1 LGSVAD
7 VDDSFAVASS
17 SSSLDR
23 ARGAYARVGRR
34 VVGRRRDARDAIVAR
49 VVVVVVVD
57 IARMVAVG
65 AKCGRARSIVDRSI
79 DARARDRRREVR
91 RRPTTRAR
99 SIDAR
104 TVFSIGA
111 RRRVLTRR
119 INRLGLRSTRPTSID
134 RVASIARSPTTRRH
148 YSTQ

>member
-34 VVGRRRDARDAIVAR
+34 VVGRRRDARDARVAR
-49 VVVVVVVD
+49 VVVVVVD

-65 AKCGRARSIVDRSI
+65 AKCGRAIDRSI
-79 DARARDRRREVR
+79 DRS
-91 RRPTTRAR
+91 TRAR
-99 SIDAR
+99 AID
-104 TVFSIGA
+104 GA
-111 RRRVLTRR
+111 RFDGDRRCAR
-119 INRLGLRSTRPTSID
+119 GRSTRGRFFRSA
-134 RVASIARSPTTRRH
+134 RVDEC
-148 YSTQ
+148 

>member
-34 VVGRRRDARDAIVAR
+34 VVGRRRDARDVIAR

-119 INRLGLRSTRPTSID
+119 INTLGLRSTRPTSID

>member
-1 LGSVAD
+1 MGSVAD

-34 VVGRRRDARDAIVAR
+34 VVGRRRDARDAIVTR

-65 AKCGRARSIVDRSI
+65 AKCGRARSIVDDRS
-79 DARARDRRREVR
+79 
-91 RRPTTRAR
+91 TRAR
-99 SIDAR
+99 AID
-104 TVFSIGA
+104 GA
-111 RRRVLTRR
+111 RFDGDRRCAR
-119 INRLGLRSTRPTSID
+119 GRSTRGRFFRSA
-134 RVASIARSPTTRRH
+134 RVDEC
-148 YSTQ
+148 

>member
-34 VVGRRRDARDAIVAR
+34 VVGRRRDARDARVAR
-49 VVVVVVVD
+49 VVVVGVVVDD

-65 AKCGRARSIVDRSI
+65 AKCGRAIDRSI
-79 DARARDRRREVR
+79 DRSTRARAIDGARFDGDRRR
-91 RRPTTRAR
+91 AR
-99 SIDAR
+99 
-104 TVFSIGA
+104 G
-111 RRRVLTRR
+111 
-119 INRLGLRSTRPTSID
+119 RSTRGRFFRSA
-134 RVASIARSPTTRRH
+134 RVDEC
-148 YSTQ
+148 

>member
-34 VVGRRRDARDAIVAR
+34 VVGRRRDARDVIAR

-65 AKCGRARSIVDRSI
+65 AKCGRARSSDRSI
-79 DARARDRRREVR
+79 DRRARARSTARGSTATDDARAVDRREDGFFDR
-91 RRPTTRAR
+91 RASTSADSTNQQARAA
-99 SIDAR
+99 ID
-104 TVFSIGA
+104 
-111 RRRVLTRR
+111 
-119 INRLGLRSTRPTSID
+119 STDLD
-134 RVASIARSPTTRRH
+134 RFASIARSPTTRRH

>member
-34 VVGRRRDARDAIVAR
+34 VVGRRRDARDAIVPR

-57 IARMVAVG
+57 IARMSPS
-65 AKCGRARSIVDRSI
+65 ARSAGAAIERSLDRSTRACAI
-79 DARARDRRREVR
+79 DGARFDGDRRR
-91 RRPTTRAR
+91 AR
-99 SIDAR
+99 
-104 TVFSIGA
+104 G
-111 RRRVLTRR
+111 
-119 INRLGLRSTRPTSID
+119 RSTRGRFFRSA
-134 RVASIARSPTTRRH
+134 RVDEC
-148 YSTQ
+148 

>member
-34 VVGRRRDARDAIVAR
+34 VVGRRRDARDAIVPR
-49 VVVVVVVD
+49 VVVVVVD

-65 AKCGRARSIVDRSI
+65 AKCGRAIDRSI
-79 DARARDRRREVR
+79 DRSTRARAIDVARFDGDRRR
-91 RRPTTRAR
+91 AR
-99 SIDAR
+99 
-104 TVFSIGA
+104 G
-111 RRRVLTRR
+111 
-119 INRLGLRSTRPTSID
+119 RSTRGRFFRSA
-134 RVASIARSPTTRRH
+134 RVDEC
-148 YSTQ
+148 

>member
-1 LGSVAD
+1 MGSVAD

-34 VVGRRRDARDAIVAR
+34 VVGRRRDARDVIAR

-65 AKCGRARSIVDRSI
+65 AKCGRARSIVDDRSTRARAI
-79 DARARDRRREVR
+79 DGARFDGDRRRARDR
-91 RRPTTRAR
+91 
-99 SIDAR
+99 
-104 TVFSIGA
+104 
-111 RRRVLTRR
+111 
-119 INRLGLRSTRPTSID
+119 STRGRFFRSA
-134 RVASIARSPTTRRH
+134 RVDEC
-148 YSTQ
+148 